1 MRSRILTN
9 QVFFQGIVAGAA
21 LAGVA
26 FLTFEAV
33 RRTMNARSEAVRLA
47 DRPSRIDG
55 ARAINPIDLDLQVP
69 QESRSTPRLLESE
82 GPDPTRISQRW

>member
-33 RRTMNARSEAVRLA
+33 RRTLSARSEAVRLA
-47 DRPSRIDG
+47 DRPRIDG

-69 QESRSTPRLLESE
+69 QEARSTPRHLESE
-82 GPDPTRISQRW
+82 GPDPAIVSQRW